1 MQDFDKGKKG
11 KRQSGGYKEMP
22 TVTKAQY
29 EKNKAAAGPQKR
41 NPSPM
46 SEADYERKRA
56 NNMGANVD
64 KIAVGPQK
72 PNPSRMSEADYVRK
86 VTNNMGANIDRPS
99 PKPNPS
105 PMSQYTID
113 YERKRAN
120 QGPTLSTMSEHHAT
134 SAQEA
139 ELKRGRD
146 MPLSATPTAAPRSR
160 VAEVLSSIRQN
171 RADNLSSK
179 ADKIKAIADRKESS
193 ADKISARKQGKAEI
207 IRARAELIK
216 AKQGR

>member
-1 MQDFDKGKKG
+1 MQDFDKRKKA
-11 KRQSGGYKEMP
+11 KRQSGISKEMP
-22 TVTKAQY
+22 TVTKTQY
-29 EKNKAAAGPQKR
+29 EKKKAAAEIFSAQKR

-64 KIAVGPQK
+64 RPSTK
-72 PNPSRMSEADYVRK
+72 PTTQYERNDKPLYKMPASEARK
-86 VTNNMGANIDRPS
+86 QSEGPS
-99 PKPNPS
+99 
-105 PMSQYTID
+105 
-113 YERKRAN
+113 
-120 QGPTLSTMSEHHAT
+120 LSRMSEHHAT

-146 MPLSATPTAAPRSR
+146 MPLSATPIAAPRSR

-179 ADKIKAIADRKESS
+179 ADKIKAVADRKESS

>member
-1 MQDFDKGKKG
+1 MQDFDKRKKA
-11 KRQSGGYKEMP
+11 KRQSTEDVQSSRRQSEGYKKIP

-46 SEADYERKRA
+46 SEADYERKRE

-64 KIAVGPQK
+64 RPSTK
-72 PNPSRMSEADYVRK
+72 PNPS
-86 VTNNMGANIDRPS
+86 
-99 PKPNPS
+99 S

-179 ADKIKAIADRKESS
+179 ADKIKAVADRKESS

>member
-1 MQDFDKGKKG
+1 MQDFDKRKKA
-11 KRQSGGYKEMP
+11 KRQSTEDVQSSRRQSEGFKKLP

-29 EKNKAAAGPQKR
+29 EKNKAAAGPQKP

-64 KIAVGPQK
+64 
-72 PNPSRMSEADYVRK
+72 
-86 VTNNMGANIDRPS
+86 RPS
-99 PKPNPS
+99 PKKEAPRPS
-105 PMSQYTID
+105 PMYKMPAS
-113 YERKRAN
+113 EARKQS
-120 QGPTLSTMSEHHAT
+120 QGPTLSTMSEDYAT

-139 ELKRGRD
+139 RLKIGRD
-146 MPLSATPTAAPRSR
+146 MPLSATPPAAPRSR
-160 VAEVLSSIRQN
+160 VAEVISSIRQN

-179 ADKIKAIADRKESS
+179 ADKIKAVADRKESS
-193 ADKISARKQGKAEI
+193 ADKISARKQGKADI